1 MSVEAFLFFALAAV
15 YCAISLP
22 TPSGERRRFSH
33 TDPKQ
38 PCLIDRVR
46 KARHRY
52 FKLIRREDHG
62 HNMPGRLQ
70 RR

>member
-33 TDPKQ
+33 KDQKQ
-38 PCLIDRVR
+38 PLIDRVR
-46 KARHRY
+46 KASQRY
-52 FKLIRREDHG
+52 FKLARREDYG
-62 HNMPGRLQ
+62 HNVPGRLQ